1 MNKYQRA
8 FGIIDTILQLMRGIE
23 RKDGYRPTQD
33 EMKES
38 MIILKELVEK
48 ATPKR
53 AQMSEDIS
61 KCPSCNSFVT
71 SIDIYCPNCGQRL
84 NQSKERK
91 KIELSEEEKNILK
104 IYITPFKDQ
113 IIAITRCTDYLRE
126 YLYIMYNDGSN
137 KYVWL

>member
-48 ATPKR
+48 ATPKKPIIG
-53 AQMSEDIS
+53 EDQD
-61 KCPSCNSFVT
+61 VRYA
-71 SIDIYCPNCGQRL
+71 SIYECPNCHKMFLGTGTNYCYRCGQAL
-84 NQSKERK
+84 DWGKE
-91 KIELSEEEKNILK
+91 
-104 IYITPFKDQ
+104 
-113 IIAITRCTDYLRE
+113 
-126 YLYIMYNDGSN
+126 DGQDN
-137 KYVWL
+137 